1 MPSHSRRTSLFVN
14 LLVSIVNG
22 AIALVLLL
30 IAPLGLASV
39 VTLTLLITIS
49 TFVSGIAA
57 VVLVRWL
64 ENKENPSRSTPSD
77 QGQSWLLKAGSWRL
91 PNR

>member
-1 MPSHSRRTSLFVN
+1 MTSHSRRISLFVN

-22 AIALVLLL
+22 AIVLVLLL

-39 VTLTLLITIS
+39 ITLTLLITIS

-64 ENKENPSRSTPSD
+64 ENRENPSRSAPSD
-77 QGQSWLLKAGSWRL
+77 QDRSWLLKPGSWRL

>member
-1 MPSHSRRTSLFVN
+1 MPSYSRRTSLFVN

-49 TFVSGIAA
+49 TFVSGIVAA
-57 VVLVRWL
+57 VLVRWL
-64 ENKENPSRSTPSD
+64 ENRENPSRSGASD
-77 QGQSWLLKAGSWRL
+77 QGQFGLLKPGSWRL